1 MARNGSIEKENK
13 MAYKL
18 VGEMVTGA
26 VNASVI
32 PTLAGGGATLMRI
45 SVSSAQDVILTRGGQ
60 IIGRVHLAAN
70 ESIELTKEA
79 TDTIDIAGDA
89 FVTPIAYHW

>member
-1 MARNGSIEKENK
+1 

-18 VGEMVTGA
+18 LGEMLSGA
-26 VNASVI
+26 VNASII
-32 PTLAGGGATLMRI
+32 PTLAGGGATLVRI
-45 SVSSAQDVILTRGGQ
+45 NVSSAQDVIQTRGGQ
-60 IIGRVHLAAN
+60 VIGRVHLAAN
-70 ESIELTKEA
+70 ESIDLTKEA

>member
-1 MARNGSIEKENK
+1 MARDGSIEKENK

-18 VGEMVTGA
+18 LGEMLSGA
-26 VNASVI
+26 VNASVV
-32 PTLAGGGATLMRI
+32 PTNAGGGATLVRI
-45 SVSSAQDVILTRGGQ
+45 SVSSAQDVIQTRGGQ
-60 IIGRVHLAAN
+60 VIGRVHLAAN

>member
-1 MARNGSIEKENK
+1 

-18 VGEMVTGA
+18 LGDMVTGA
-26 VNASVI
+26 VNASII
-32 PTLAGGGATLMRI
+32 PKLDTKCATLVNI
-45 SVSSAQDVILTRGGQ
+45 HVSSAQDVIQTSDGQ
-60 IIGRVHLAAN
+60 VIGRIHLAAN
-70 ESIELTKEA
+70 QSINLTKEA

>member
-1 MARNGSIEKENK
+1 MARYGSIEKEEK

-18 VGEMVTGA
+18 LGEMVTGT
-26 VNASVI
+26 VNANVI
-32 PTLAGGGATLMRI
+32 PTIAGGGATLMRI
-45 SVSSAQDVILTRGGQ
+45 SVSSAQDVILTRSGQ
-60 IIGRVHLAAN
+60 VIGRIHLAAN

-79 TDTIDIAGDA
+79 TDTIDIANNA

>member
-1 MARNGSIEKENK
+1 

-18 VGEMVTGA
+18 LGDMVTGA
-26 VNASVI
+26 VNASII
-32 PTLAGGGATLMRI
+32 PKLDTNGATLVHI
-45 SVSSAQDVILTRGGQ
+45 HVTSAQDVIQTRGGQ
-60 IIGRVHLAAN
+60 VIGRIHLAAN
-70 ESIELTKEA
+70 QSINLVKEA